1 MGSGLPGTHIVSG
14 GCYYMLRIYH
24 SKHTDAGIK
33 SLYYRSGTS
42 FVPFVLSKLQNI
54 MFISH
59 AFYTNEIICGVH

>member
-1 MGSGLPGTHIVSG
+1 
-14 GCYYMLRIYH
+14 MLRIYH